1 MRATL
6 VLIVFFGLGLFP
18 SVSAAQ
24 TSSVPVSVN
33 CTSVGTQLCT
43 PVFDIPVTTT
53 GVLNVS
59 YTAAPTHCG
68 PILVHFFVDGIE
80 RAATTT
86 LGPGQTSALFSLGP
100 LSAGNHVLG
109 VQGEGVVGGCN
120 IGFMTGWGGTVQVTV
135 SALLSGQPIP
145 APGIAITAVALL
157 IAAFAYFRHRRS

>member
-1 MRATL
+1 MRVAL
-6 VLIVFFGLGLFP
+6 ALIVCMLGLFP

-24 TSSVPVSVN
+24 TSSIPVSVN

-43 PVFDIPVTTT
+43 PQFNIPVNTS

-68 PILVHFFVDGIE
+68 PIIVHLFVDGVE
-80 RAATTT
+80 RTATST
-86 LGPGQTSALFSLGP
+86 LGPGQTSALFTLGP
-100 LSAGNHVLG
+100 VSAGNHILG

-120 IGFMTGWGGTVQVTV
+120 VGFMTGWGGTVQVTV

-145 APGIAITAVALL
+145 GPGIAITAVALL
-157 IAAFAYFRHRRS
+157 IAAFAYFQYRRT